1 MKNCVYVERYDKTR
15 IRCKLNGSLR
25 KGHGN
30 QCASQCTKCKE
41 PWLIKFKRKHNLYK
55 LFY

>member
-15 IRCKLNGSLR
+15 IKCKLNGSLR

-30 QCASQCTKCKE
+30 KCASQCTKCKE